1 MTLQITRAQMAQV
14 EAAAIAQYP
23 QECCGLLLGT
33 TASAAGTQPVTQI
46 WPTEN
51 AWSPAVPL
59 PDALA
64 NDPIA
69 ENPLE
74 PLETEISE
82 TETSETSAERKHDKG
97 DRFWIAPS
105 DLFAAQKFAR
115 SQAWEIIGVYHSHPD
130 CPAVPS
136 ECDRQSA
143 WPGYHYLILSVVA
156 QPETNRSPKNVAPQI
171 AASHTWVL
179 DEQNHFQ
186 PERLEILA

>member
-1 MTLQITRAQMAQV
+1 MTLQLTRAQLAQV

-33 TASAAGTQPVTQI
+33 TDSTTGIQPVIQI

-64 NDPIA
+64 SDPST
-69 ENPLE
+69 ENLLDPLQNE
-74 PLETEISE
+74 VLETL
-82 TETSETSAERKHDKG
+82 AERKHDKG

-115 SQAWEIIGVYHSHPD
+115 SQAWEIIGVSHSHPD

-156 QPETNRSPKNVAPQI
+156 RPKTNPGPKPAAPQI
-171 AASHTWVL
+171 AASHSWVL

-186 PERLEILA
+186 PEPLEILV